1 MDHVPVSRSFLPIF
15 RRRPQPAPCG
25 TNDDSCLRHSFNL
38 YPKEVKYPKPEPM
51 TLISANEKRILTF
64 DCKACE
70 MHVAGKMKKG
80 VKLNLGAIRA
90 VQRPAVPAPG
100 RMPAV

>member
-1 MDHVPVSRSFLPIF
+1 
-15 RRRPQPAPCG
+15 
-25 TNDDSCLRHSFNL
+25 
-38 YPKEVKYPKPEPM
+38 M